1 MADGKTGKTL
11 NLTEGN
17 PLKLILLF
25 AIPVFLGRLFQM
37 MYSLIDT
44 KIVGSIL
51 GEEALAAVGSVSILY
66 NLLTGIFS
74 GFTLGFSI
82 VTAQN
87 YGSGNEKLLKKNVAS
102 SIILGMMTA
111 VVIIFAVLLF
121 LNPILHAMNVPEE
134 QFCMAHDY
142 IRILVWGMF
151 VTLAYNLCADML
163 RAIGDSV
170 TPLIFLVIAAVTNI
184 VLDSAAFPCACQE
197 LPVRRCCHNWSQQYY
212 AFCVSSPVSQ
222 SFTSRR
228 MIWSGTENA

>member
-102 SIILGMMTA
+102 SIMLGMMTA

-163 RAIGDSV
+163 RA
-170 TPLIFLVIAAVTNI
+170 
-184 VLDSAAFPCACQE
+184 
-197 LPVRRCCHNWSQQYY
+197 
-212 AFCVSSPVSQ
+212 
-222 SFTSRR
+222 
-228 MIWSGTENA
+228 

>member
-1 MADGKTGKTL
+1 MAEGKTGKTL

-82 VTAQN
+82 
-87 YGSGNEKLLKKNVAS
+87 G
-102 SIILGMMTA
+102 
-111 VVIIFAVLLF
+111 IF
-121 LNPILHAMNVPEE
+121 H
-134 QFCMAHDY
+134 CD
-142 IRILVWGMF
+142 R
-151 VTLAYNLCADML
+151 T
-163 RAIGDSV
+163 
-170 TPLIFLVIAAVTNI
+170 
-184 VLDSAAFPCACQE
+184 E
-197 LPVRRCCHNWSQQYY
+197 LWK
-212 AFCVSSPVSQ
+212 
-222 SFTSRR
+222 
-228 MIWSGTENA
+228 WE

>member
-87 YGSGNEKLLKKNVAS
+87 YGSGNEKLLKCGVFHNTGNDDGGCDHFCS
-102 SIILGMMTA
+102 TA
-111 VVIIFAVLLF
+111 FLKSDPSCHECSGRTVL
-121 LNPILHAMNVPEE
+121 H
-134 QFCMAHDY
+134 
-142 IRILVWGMF
+142 
-151 VTLAYNLCADML
+151 
-163 RAIGDSV
+163 
-170 TPLIFLVIAAVTNI
+170 
-184 VLDSAAFPCACQE
+184 
-197 LPVRRCCHNWSQQYY
+197 
-212 AFCVSSPVSQ
+212 
-222 SFTSRR
+222 
-228 MIWSGTENA
+228 GT

>member
-1 MADGKTGKTL
+1 MAEGKTGKTL

-102 SIILGMMTA
+102 SIMLGMMTA

-170 TPLIFLVIAAVTNI
+170 TPQILCLTISL
-184 VLDSAAFPCACQE
+184 SAAFPWACQE

-228 MIWSGTENA
+228 MIWSGRENA

>member
-87 YGSGNEKLLKKNVAS
+87 YGSGNFCSTTFLKS
-102 SIILGMMTA
+102 DPSCHECSGRT
-111 VVIIFAVLLF
+111 VL
-121 LNPILHAMNVPEE
+121 H
-134 QFCMAHDY
+134 
-142 IRILVWGMF
+142 
-151 VTLAYNLCADML
+151 
-163 RAIGDSV
+163 
-170 TPLIFLVIAAVTNI
+170 
-184 VLDSAAFPCACQE
+184 
-197 LPVRRCCHNWSQQYY
+197 
-212 AFCVSSPVSQ
+212 
-222 SFTSRR
+222 
-228 MIWSGTENA
+228 GT

>member
-1 MADGKTGKTL
+1 MADEKTGKTL

-102 SIILGMMTA
+102 SIMLGMMTA

-163 RAIGDSV
+163 RAIGDSWSLRRSQILCL
-170 TPLIFLVIAAVTNI
+170 TISL
-184 VLDSAAFPCACQE
+184 SAAFPWACQE
-197 LPVRRCCHNWSQQYY
+197 LPVRRCCHNWFQQYY

-228 MIWSGTENA
+228 MIWSGRENA

>member
-111 VVIIFAVLLF
+111 DHFCSTTFLKSDPSCHECSGRTVL
-121 LNPILHAMNVPEE
+121 H
-134 QFCMAHDY
+134 
-142 IRILVWGMF
+142 
-151 VTLAYNLCADML
+151 
-163 RAIGDSV
+163 
-170 TPLIFLVIAAVTNI
+170 
-184 VLDSAAFPCACQE
+184 
-197 LPVRRCCHNWSQQYY
+197 
-212 AFCVSSPVSQ
+212 
-222 SFTSRR
+222 
-228 MIWSGTENA
+228 GT